1 MSTGAAGNPA
11 KQTKEEEAEEKAKEV
26 AKEKTAE
33 DNKAYRLKYAQ
44 IDYVRA
50 PEPPPAPLP
59 YADLDMSDEEL
70 EAELEKYF
78 HRYDLDESG
87 TLNDNEELQQLC
99 TNLCFKLQL
108 ELAGDEIDAV
118 VGCAGN
124 LNDDNAWDVEE
135 FCEWFSERFLGGD
148 AEDQSFSAEMMNT
161 ISMYQNLEMMEDA
174 QEEEDDG
181 DDGDDG
187 GDCGGE

>member
-33 DNKAYRLKYAQ
+33 DNIAYRLKYAQ

-59 YADLDMSDEEL
+59 YADLDMRDEEL
-70 EAELEKYF
+70 EAESEKYF
-78 HRYDLDESG
+78 HRYDLDESI
-87 TLNDNEELQQLC
+87 TLNNNEELQMLC
-99 TNLCFKLQL
+99 TNLCFKLEL

-118 VGCAGN
+118 VACAGN
-124 LNDDNAWDVEE
+124 LNEDNAWSVEE

-148 AEDQSFSAEMMNT
+148 AENQSFSAEMMNT
-161 ISMYQNLEMMEDA
+161 TWAGKSR
-174 QEEEDDG
+174 
-181 DDGDDG
+181 
-187 GDCGGE
+187 